1 MFASLSDFVRIFQIG
16 YRPDHAKT
24 AEWEYIDNSH
34 DCTVYFE
41 NSIISRL
48 ISEGQHLQCQY
59 FGVVSHKLQHNINTS
74 RRGPRVNMDRW
85 DKGEFE
91 RRLNESNADVF
102 GFLEYMPH
110 DPVRY
115 FLAVH
120 PQLPFYFR
128 EVTDRL
134 AFSPMYNGATKMRH
148 VFYSNSFVA
157 KPHIY
162 ERYVQEFLNPAM
174 KIMDEMP
181 ELMQDSGYPIELPDA
196 LKKKWGIGWFPLHTF
211 ICERLFSYWVHLQG
225 DKLTVKYY

>member
-1 MFASLSDFVRIFQIG
+1 MSDFVRIFQIG
-16 YRPDHAKT
+16 YKPEHEKKIEPGWT
-24 AEWEYIDNSH
+24 YLDNSES
-34 DCTVYFE
+34 CTIYFE
-41 NSIISRL
+41 NSIISAL
-48 ISEGQHLQCQY
+48 IDTGQHLGCKY
-59 FGVVSHKLQHNINTS
+59 FGAVSHKLQHNINTS
-74 RRGPRVNMDRW
+74 RRGPRVDMDRW
-85 DKGEFE
+85 DKPTFE
-91 RRLNESNADVF
+91 ARLDKSGADIF
-102 GFLEYMPH
+102 GFLQYMPH

-134 AFSPMYNGATKMRH
+134 GAIYNGHINMRH
-148 VFYSNSFVA
+148 VFYSNAFVA
-157 KPHIY
+157 RPHIY
-162 ERYVQEFLNPAM
+162 ERYVKEFLNPAI